1 MLKEKITTES
11 KKRKISLRDDK
22 ILHAIIKYSK
32 NNCTKPPISALFC
45 IGSLLLTFHVCFLCM
60 WKGREGSEK
69 ISTPNINYYKQQQKE
84 PLRLEGSLC
93 TIYKQDLF

>member
-32 NNCTKPPISALFC
+32 NNCTKPPISALFY

-69 ISTPNINYYKQQQKE
+69 SHDSKYKLLQATTKRA
-84 PLRLEGSLC
+84 PK
-93 TIYKQDLF
+93 T

>member
-11 KKRKISLRDDK
+11 KKRKISFFHQLGKYSLRDDK

-69 ISTPNINYYKQQQKE
+69 SHDSKYKLLQATTKRA
-84 PLRLEGSLC
+84 PK
-93 TIYKQDLF
+93 T

>member
-11 KKRKISLRDDK
+11 KKLKISLRDDK

-69 ISTPNINYYKQQQKE
+69 SHDSKYKLLQATTKRA
-84 PLRLEGSLC
+84 PK
-93 TIYKQDLF
+93 T